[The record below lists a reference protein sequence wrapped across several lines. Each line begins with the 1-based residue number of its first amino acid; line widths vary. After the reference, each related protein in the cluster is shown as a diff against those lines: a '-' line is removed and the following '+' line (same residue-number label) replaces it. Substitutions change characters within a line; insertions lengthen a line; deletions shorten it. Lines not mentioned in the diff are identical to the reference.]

1 MIGSHELLLIVRAQN
16 QAGAA
21 IGRVSRDIRNLQ
33 RQRDLAGRQASL
45 TNRAAAQ
52 SLRLAQMEGAEG
64 TRRIALE
71 QSRLRINHQIEAVT
85 DRTAGLELRRAGIV
99 ARANQ
104 LFRQEERIKAQIL
117 GLDDKDYAATT
128 RILQAQQRMVR
139 TQEAIAGLR
148 KGRVDIS
155 TGQFTQEPG
164 MARSQAVL
172 RAQRAQ
178 TSAMQAQLQRD
189 LAAQRAAMARS
200 GGGDATVANQR
211 AAIAERRFAEATEG
225 ARIAKQAVKELNVV
239 EQDLRRTEEIQLRQV
254 NELRA
259 ARSNLAR
266 EEAQLR
272 AQLAGTQDAWAQLS
286 ARERQVQASESQHI
300 RLLEDLQMRLRAVGA
315 QELELA
321 QQAKIAA
328 GQLELTN
335 AQLAEVNAQMN
346 RTNMERFTTGA
357 RAVTHFGRVM
367 QMTGLI
373 TTAALGA
380 MAIAAG
386 HFVQESTLAAT
397 QSGMTFTQ
405 IQRNSTQVQQA
416 VLKEMQQFPGASQD
430 VTKSFYDILSSM
442 DVNTQGANRMMV
454 AFQKTA
460 VAGMAPL
467 NDVVN
472 AGITILNNFGKA
484 AGTPDQAMNQLLA
497 TVRFGRLNVEQYTT
511 SMNQLVPAFTNA
523 GQSLLQMNSAFAEL
537 TRLMPS
543 QRMAATS
550 LARLMEL
557 FGRPNFAQGAKQFG
571 IIMRDSTGAMLPF
584 NRIIRQF
591 GTSMNPMIVKLRE
604 GRVNAQ
610 SFFKQIS
617 GTQGTVQAQRA
628 FTELIRHSDE
638 LDKRMRQIHGDSY
651 ELTRSFNAMRRTPGV
666 EWQVFVNTL
675 KAAAI
680 EIGFSVI
687 PAFRRMGQF
696 ITPIVRGFNNLSPH
710 TKRLIG
716 DFAAF
721 TAVGLLVGGT
731 LLAVMGSLTL
741 MIVSLRTIGPYI
753 TKFTGGFA
761 AASEEAGLARVGL
774 LRFMG
779 GLGLF
784 IMAMPIAAKVT
795 GSLTHAIIDL
805 VAAYAAWRVAA
816 MIGMANPLV
825 AIGIAV
831 VTVTKLMADGIQHF
845 QQQAIDAQRRVA
857 SNHDIHRMG
866 QALGHE
872 VALMVNNGR
881 SFAEILTIMHKRLGD
896 SDNAAMVLAS
906 ALRQGRIEAE
916 KIASQTYLSNRML
929 PKPGRPPEPVSRA
942 IPTTGPLTTQQALE
956 RLRQLNEM
964 RDRAE
969 TAPSIANWQRYYAAL
984 KGFQKQITQD
994 QQETLDQVGTLTDR
1008 RVMEMARNVNVL
1020 RTRWEKSPTLA
1031 NWRAY
1036 WQAQTAMADQ
1046 ATAKQQQMVQDQGTL
1061 TDSQVLQMSRTV
1073 QRLRSAWERNPS
1085 LANWKAYYQAQQDLA
1100 TQATARQQQMAQD
1113 TQVLSDQDVLRMTR
1127 NVARL
1132 RAAWEKNPNIANWK
1146 AYYQAQQALSEQA
1159 SQSQQQMAQDVGTL
1173 TDAQVIRMTIN
1184 AARLRA
1190 VFEKAPNTRNWRAW
1204 KAAMDAITTSA
1215 TQDQQAMATDVQK
1228 ISDAQVMHQVR
1239 NLNKLARIAA
1249 HSHRFSDIK
1258 AYNVAL
1264 QQMQDAATSIQMST
1278 AQNFL
1283 ISIDSVMK
1291 KAKKKIKDHSKETI
1305 NAARQAINQIAGT
1318 LSSTYD
1324 QMQQQNQQ
1332 AFGTLFQGPVVQ
1344 GPRMQFNMQYGYKPT
1359 GRDYLRDLRAMLSR
1373 FRQWQRVLGQL
1384 RRRGAPF
1391 EMIQQIQAMGPDALP
1406 EARALLGMQ
1415 PRQFDQYVRVFRTS
1429 QRVIAQAS
1437 RRDMNSTLRHWRSLG
1452 NNIMKAIMQGMDE
1465 HTAEFANYFRNLAI
1479 KLFPRLAHTGRVRP
1493 RRAIDPVV
1501 PAGEPRNRAHSR
1513 PRTRVAPQ
1521 PAHHAPRGATVGGR
1535 HLATAG
1541 APTHYHYHAS
1551 SGMDYSTWLR
1561 KSRSH
1566 MRNRH

>member
-85 DRTAGLELRRAGIV
+85 DRSAGLELRRAGIV
-99 ARANQ
+99 ARSNQ

-117 GLDDKDYAATT
+117 GLDDKDYTAST
-128 RILQAQQRMVR
+128 RILQAQQRMLR
-139 TQEAIAGLR
+139 TQEAIAALR
-148 KGRVDIS
+148 KGRVDIT
-155 TGQFTQEPG
+155 TGEFTREPG

-172 RAQRAQ
+172 
-178 TSAMQAQLQRD
+178 T
-189 LAAQRAAMARS
+189 AQRAAMARA
-200 GGGDATVANQR
+200 GEGDPTVANQR

-225 ARIAKQAVKELNVV
+225 ARIAKQAVRELNVV
-239 EQDLRRTEEIQLRQV
+239 EKDLRRTEEIQLRQV

-315 QELELA
+315 QEIELA
-321 QQAKIAA
+321 QQARIAA

-335 AQLAEVNAQMN
+335 VQLAEVNAQMA

-386 HFVQESTLAAT
+386 HFVEQSTLAAT

-416 VLKEMQQFPGASQD
+416 VLQQMQKFPAASED
-430 VTKSFYDILSSM
+430 MTKSFYDILSSM
-442 DVNTQGANRMMV
+442 DVNTQGANRMMQ
-454 AFQKTA
+454 AFEKTS

-484 AGTPDQAMNQLLA
+484 VGTPEQAMNQLLA

-511 SMNQLVPAFTNA
+511 SMNQLVPAFSNA
-523 GQSLLQMNSAFAEL
+523 GQSLLQMNAAFAEL

-571 IIMRDSTGAMLPF
+571 IQIRDASGAMLPF

-591 GTSMNPMIVKLRE
+591 GTSMNPMIVSLRE

-628 FTELIRHSDE
+628 FTELIRNSAE
-638 LDKRMRQIHGDSY
+638 LDKRLQQIHGDSF

-696 ITPIVRGFNNLSPH
+696 ITPIIRGFNNLSPH
-710 TKRLIG
+710 TKRIIG
-716 DFAAF
+716 DFAVLVS
-721 TAVGLLVGGT
+721 VGLLVGGT
-731 LLAVMGSLTL
+731 LIAVLGSLTL
-741 MIVSLRTIGPYI
+741 LVVSIRTLLPFV
-753 TKFTGGFA
+753 TRFTGGFGA
-761 AASEEAGLARVGL
+761 AAEEVGLARVGL

-784 IMAMPIAAKVT
+784 VIAMPIAAKVT
-795 GSLTHAIIDL
+795 GSMTKAIIDL
-805 VAAYAAWRVAA
+805 TAAYIAWRLAA
-816 MIGMANPLV
+816 RAGMANPLV
-825 AIGIAV
+825 AIGIAAI
-831 VTVTKLMADGIQHF
+831 TITKLMADGVQHF
-845 QQQAIDAQRRVA
+845 QQVALNPQRRVA
-857 SNHDIHRMG
+857 SNRDINRMG
-866 QALGHE
+866 RALGHD
-872 VALMVNNGR
+872 VALMVNEGR
-881 SFAEILTIMHKRLGD
+881 SFAEILRIMHKRLGD

-929 PKPGRPPEPVSRA
+929 PKPGRPPELAPVG
-942 IPTTGPLTTQQALE
+942 IPTTGPLTTRQAQK

-964 RDRAE
+964 RDAAE
-969 TAPSIANWQRYYAAL
+969 TAPNLANWQRYYTAL
-984 KGFQKQITQD
+984 RNFQKQVTQD
-994 QQETLDQVGTLTDR
+994 QQQTLDQVGTLTDR

-1020 RTRWEKSPTLA
+1020 RTQWERSPTLS

-1036 WQAQTAMADQ
+1036 WQAQTALTDQ
-1046 ATAKQQQMVQDQGTL
+1046 ATQKQQQMIQDQGTL
-1061 TDSQVLQMSRTV
+1061 TDRQVLRMSRIV
-1073 QRLRSAWERNPS
+1073 QRLRSAWERTPS
-1085 LANWKAYYQAQQDLA
+1085 MANWNAYYRAQQDLA
-1100 TQATARQQQMAQD
+1100 AQATARQQQMAQD
-1113 TQVLSDQDVLRMTR
+1113 VQVLSDQDVFRMTR

-1132 RAAWEKNPNIANWK
+1132 RAAWERSPSIENWK

-1159 SQSQQQMAQDVGTL
+1159 SQSQQQMAQDIGTL
-1173 TDAQVIRMTIN
+1173 TDAQVIRMTLN

-1190 VFEKAPNTRNWRAW
+1190 IFEKAPNTRNWRAW
-1204 KAAMDAITTSA
+1204 KAAMDEITQSA

-1249 HSHRFSDIK
+1249 RSHRFADIK

-1291 KAKKKIKDHSKETI
+1291 KAKTKIKGHTKETI

-1318 LSSTYD
+1318 LSSSYD

-1332 AFGTLFQGPVVQ
+1332 AFGTLFQDPVVQ
-1344 GPRMQFNMQYGYKPT
+1344 GPRMQFNMQYGSKTT

-1373 FRQWQRVLGQL
+1373 FRQWQRVLRQL

-1415 PRQFDQYVRVFRTS
+1415 PREFERYVQVFRVS

-1437 RRDMNSTLRHWRSLG
+1437 RRDMNATLRHWHSLG
-1452 NNIMKAIMQGMDE
+1452 SNIMKAIMRGMDE
-1465 HTAEFANYFRNLAI
+1465 HTAEFSNYFRNLAI
-1479 KLFPRLAHTGRVRP
+1479 SLFPRLAHTARVRP
-1493 RRAIDPVV
+1493 RAAIDPVV
-1501 PAGEPRNRAHSR
+1501 VAGQPRNPRHAR

-1521 PAHHAPRGATVGGR
+1521 PSHRAPHGATVGGR
-1535 HLATAG
+1535 HVATAG

-1551 SGMDYSTWLR
+1551 PGMDYSTWLR

-1566 MRNRH
+1566 MRNR